1 MRRLLFNRL
10 VLTAGSI
17 ACLGIAAP
25 NRAEGQGTDSAAS
38 VKPRS
43 TLDTLFTMDQA
54 KRGKDVYAGFCNSCH
69 ATSSHTGPNFQQN
82 WIGKT
87 LADLFTYLSEKMPE
101 NNPGSLSTDQN
112 RDVLAYIMQLNAWPS
127 GSVELPGDPAVLK
140 GVKIEA
146 SGPKQPSSSLPPS
159 PPRLPAPPAP
169 LAHPPHRR

>member
-1 MRRLLFNRL
+1 MRAIHFNRT
-10 VLTAGSI
+10 VLA
-17 ACLGIAAP
+17 ACSAVGLMLAAP
-25 NRAEGQGTDSAAS
+25 RAAS
-38 VKPRS
+38 AQSADSMASAKPTRT
-43 TLDTLFTMDQA
+43 TLDTLFTMEQA

-69 ATSSHTGPNFQQN
+69 ATSSHTGANFQQN

-140 GVKIEA
+140 NVKIEA
-146 SGPKQPSSSLPPS
+146 SVAKPLPP
-159 PPRLPAPPAP
+159 
-169 LAHPPHRR
+169 HPPHPPHPMR

>member
-1 MRRLLFNRL
+1 MRRTLFNRL
-10 VLTAGSI
+10 VLSAG
-17 ACLGIAAP
+17 AALWLCAAAP
-25 NRAEGQGTDSAAS
+25 AAGNAQGTDSTAGG
-38 VKPRS
+38 KPR
-43 TLDTLFTMDQA
+43 TTNDTLFTLDQA

-140 GVKIEA
+140 NVKIEA
-146 SGPKQPSSSLPPS
+146 TAAKP
-159 PPRLPAPPAP
+159 LPAPSP
-169 LAHPPHRR
+169 HPRGRSKN